1 MSIFTRG
8 KKESPTPT
16 PATAAK
22 AKPTTAAPSRAEAT
36 PAPKKEAVS
45 AKAKPTAV
53 RGTSVNAYQVLLK
66 PLVTEKA
73 ADLGTHNQYVFMID
87 PRMNKIEVKKAI
99 RTIYGI
105 NPLAVRI
112 ITMQGKA
119 VRYGRRYGV
128 TKNWKKA
135 MVTLKAGDKI
145 EVYEGV

>member
-8 KKESPTPT
+8 KKESPTPAPT
-16 PATAAK
+16 TVSK
-22 AKPTTAAPSRAEAT
+22 TKPTTAAPSRAEAA
-36 PAPKKEAVS
+36 PAPKKETVS

-73 ADLGTHNQYVFMID
+73 AALGAHNQYVFMID

-135 MVTLKAGDKI
+135 MVSLKAGDKI

>member
-1 MSIFTRG
+1 MA
-8 KKESPTPT
+8 KKEPVSTK
-16 PATAAK
+16 AK
-22 AKPTTAAPSRAEAT
+22 ATTI
-36 PAPKKEAVS
+36 
-45 AKAKPTAV
+45 
-53 RGTSVNAYQVLLK
+53 RGTSQNAYRVLLK

-87 PRMNKIEVKKAI
+87 PRMNKIEVKKAV

-128 TKNWKKA
+128 TKSWKKA